1 MPKQNYQAGMKWNS
15 LTLVSDLLGGVAFK
29 SSHKSVFLCDCGK
42 NHFATLNNVTRGVV
56 SHCSSCSAK
65 IKSERRSSH
74 RHSMSCKDE
83 NPIGYK
89 CYYTWQAMKRR
100 CNNPR
105 DKRYDDYGGRGIKV
119 CERWSSSY
127 EAFLEDMGLP
137 PSDKHQIDR
146 INNDGDYEPSNCRW
160 VDRVQN
166 ARNKRN
172 TRLIFAFGESLTLAE
187 WSERSGILQ
196 KTIEMRIK
204 RGMTPEE
211 AITSAKRLPGKVR
224 RISTPH
230 GEFESL
236 SECSRALGI
245 AVSTIH
251 SRINSDTYPLWCIA

>member
-1 MPKQNYQAGMKWNS
+1 MTFGLLTITSRYQGQRSNGKPTYMAS
-15 LTLVSDLLGGVAFK
+15 CVCS
-29 SSHKSVFLCDCGK
+29 CG
-42 NHFATLNNVTRGVV
+42 ATLDVEMQNLKSGNTKACKDCANKSRSMLRK
-56 SHCSSCSAK
+56 SHG
-65 IKSERRSSH
+65 
-74 RHSMSCKDE
+74 HSMSCKDE

-127 EAFLEDMGLP
+127 EAFLEDVGLP

-172 TRLIFAFGESLTLAE
+172 TRLISAFGESLTLAE

-236 SECSRALGI
+236 SECSRALGV